1 MRLSLL
7 PHLDGQGIVLE
18 RDLRQPQPEQ
28 LPRLSANHT
37 NMKRGMRHLLGFH
50 AEARFPAP
58 PPPGHLSTG
67 HVESGI
73 SSCGEAISPVQGSA
87 ISWQTCRLLNTIC
100 WRKRGRF
107 ASRLEVRSRVCGKEK
122 QHHKIVPD
130 ACLLWWAAQRFCRPP
145 PHPATYPCNK
155 GASNEAMVQIIQRP
169 DSPQSRSA
177 SQASDGSDRLTL
189 HVTVSG
195 TVVLST
201 ASRLNFTPPEI
212 YRVTPL
218 MFPTESLMTPCKVSD
233 STE

>member
-1 MRLSLL
+1 MDPGHGDRPVHTSSWVRMRLSLL

-177 SQASDGSDRLTL
+177 SQATDGSDRLVF
-189 HVTVSG
+189 VTQRLRWFLELSG
-195 TVVLST
+195 Q
-201 ASRLNFTPPEI
+201 
-212 YRVTPL
+212 
-218 MFPTESLMTPCKVSD
+218 SLQRGLD
-233 STE
+233 